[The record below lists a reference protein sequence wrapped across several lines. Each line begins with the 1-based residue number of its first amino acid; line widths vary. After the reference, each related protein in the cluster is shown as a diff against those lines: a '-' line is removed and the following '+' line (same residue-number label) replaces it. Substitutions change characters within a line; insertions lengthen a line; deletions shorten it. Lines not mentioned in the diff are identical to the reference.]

1 MCFLPSGNVEGDLV
15 IKFLKSIF
23 QEMRPKQYTKNA
35 FVFVAPLFAGKLL
48 QAEIAYN
55 AILAFIAFSCVASV
69 VYIINDIA
77 DREKDRVHPT
87 KCRRPIASGALGV
100 KSAIVFALL
109 LLALAFVISFNV
121 NMDLL
126 WILIT
131 YLLMNLAY
139 SFKLKHVVIVDVL
152 IIAMGFVLRAFAGAV
167 ATGVG
172 ATSWF
177 VLCIFMLSLFLALA
191 KRRGELELLRDAKLK
206 QRKVLKNYSI
216 SLIDQ
221 IMAVV
226 SAIMLTS
233 YALFAQGTTEYT
245 TGGYE
250 FNMMITVPIV
260 MYGVFRYMFLVHM
273 RGLGEKPEEVLLHDK
288 HILCTVA
295 IYVAM
300 VFFLRDF

>member
-1 MCFLPSGNVEGDLV
+1 MAL
-15 IKFLKSIF
+15 F
-23 QEMRPKQYTKNA
+23 QEMRPKQYTKNG

-48 QAEIAYN
+48 QTEIIYS

-77 DREKDRVHPT
+77 DMEKDRVHPT
-87 KCRRPIASGALGV
+87 KCRRPIASGVLSV
-100 KSAIVFALL
+100 QFAIVFALL
-109 LLALAFVISFNV
+109 LLALSFVISFNV

-131 YLLMNLAY
+131 YLVMNLAY

-152 IIAMGFVLRAFAGAV
+152 IIAMGFVLRAFAGVV

-191 KRRGELELLRDAKLK
+191 KRRGELKLLRDAKGK

-233 YALFAQGTTEYT
+233 YTLFAQGVSESTR
-245 TGGYE
+245 GGYE
-250 FNMMITVPIV
+250 FNMMVTVPIV

-273 RGLGEKPEEVLLHDK
+273 RGLGEKPEDVLLHDK
-288 HILCTVA
+288 HILCTVL
-295 IYVAM
+295 IYV
-300 VFFLRDF
+300 VVILFIRDF

>member
-1 MCFLPSGNVEGDLV
+1 M

-23 QEMRPKQYTKNA
+23 QEMRPKQYTKNG

-48 QAEIAYN
+48 RAEIAYN
-55 AILAFIAFSCVASV
+55 ATMAFIAFSCVASV

-87 KCRRPIASGALGV
+87 KCRRPIASGALRV
-100 KSAIVFALL
+100 QSAIVFALL
-109 LLALAFVISFNV
+109 LITLAFVICFNV

-126 WILIT
+126 WILLT

-139 SFKLKHVVIVDVL
+139 SFKLKHVVIVDVF
-152 IIAMGFVLRAFAGAV
+152 IIAMGFVLRAFAGVV

-191 KRRGELELLRDAKLK
+191 KRRGELELLRDAKGK
-206 QRKVLKNYSI
+206 QRKVLKNYSVA
-216 SLIDQ
+216 LIDQ

-233 YALFAQGTTEYT
+233 YALFAQSAPESTRE
-245 TGGYE
+245 GYV
-250 FNMMITVPIV
+250 FDMMLTIPIV
-260 MYGVFRYMFLVHM
+260 MYGVFRYMFLVHI

-288 HILCTVA
+288 HILGIVILYICA
-295 IYVAM
+295 ILY
-300 VFFLRDF
+300 LRDM